1 MAANSSSR
9 GITSLGKRFVD
20 QIWTRDPSRLSAP
33 ILRSIRGNRS
43 LSFDSLNLLEEI
55 GLRKFDLRM
64 KSLIYN
70 LEIGDWSVL
79 CKIVTKT
86 VNIDS
91 QKGDRGDKDA
101 YVLTRKKS
109 VPNNYISL
117 ICCLIWKKV
126 RWRESVTSH
135 YSIYVTYYARDQ
147 VPYLSFLVGTSR
159 QALSTL
165 RAAAHTSAYDKNPDE
180 HAQSTVVP
188 DDLIESKSDK
198 YWAPDPQTGVFGPA
212 APGQTARP
220 SGGTQAST
228 PASGEGSVLEQTAW
242 FRPTSIEDL
251 EKPAAQ

>member
-20 QIWTRDPSRLSAP
+20 QIWTRDPSPLSAP
-33 ILRSIRGNRS
+33 IL
-43 LSFDSLNLLEEI
+43 
-55 GLRKFDLRM
+55 
-64 KSLIYN
+64 
-70 LEIGDWSVL
+70 
-79 CKIVTKT
+79 
-86 VNIDS
+86 
-91 QKGDRGDKDA
+91 
-101 YVLTRKKS
+101 
-109 VPNNYISL
+109 
-117 ICCLIWKKV
+117 
-126 RWRESVTSH
+126 
-135 YSIYVTYYARDQ
+135 
-147 VPYLSFLVGTSR
+147 SR
-159 QALSTL
+159 

-188 DDLIESKSDK
+188 DDLIEPKSDK